1 MNGLTKCS
9 NMQIDIEFN
18 SGAQLP
24 MDAIPELGRLAEAH
38 GFGCA
43 WGGEANN
50 KDPTVMLS
58 AVAAV
63 TTRMQIGSAVYHVLG
78 RTPATLALQAVGLD
92 ELSGG
97 RFLLGIGVSNPT
109 IARWHGLTMEHPLG
123 RAEEYIE
130 ITRRAMR
137 GEKLDFTGKY
147 FASQGFK
154 MAFKPRK
161 NAIPIYLA
169 AFGPKMTRLAG
180 KISEG
185 VLINMA
191 NPTEIRRIADEVRS
205 GAQEAGK
212 NPDTME
218 VICKI
223 RCSIA
228 RNYGEAREALSH
240 ALTYYA
246 LADYYRNLLTRMG
259 FGAEVEA
266 MRAAWKSG
274 GFHSAR
280 KLITD
285 RLFEGLP
292 LIAATSAE
300 EVVEQIEPYKAA
312 GATRIILPYVAAS
325 DDVVGEI
332 KSFIKYWN
340 PVLTGIDRRSGSDA
354 V

>member
-1 MNGLTKCS
+1 
-9 NMQIDIEFN
+9 MQIDIEFN

-24 MDAIPELGRLAEAH
+24 MDAIPELARLAEAH

-63 TTRMQIGSAVYHVLG
+63 TDRMKIGSAVYHILG

-97 RFLLGIGVSNPT
+97 RFLLGVGVSNPT
-109 IARWHGLTMEHPLG
+109 IARWHGLTMDHPLA
-123 RAEEYIE
+123 RAQEYLE
-130 ITRRAMR
+130 IVRRAMR
-137 GEKLDFTGKY
+137 GEKLDFDGKY
-147 FASQGFK
+147 FTSHAFK
-154 MAFKPRK
+154 MAFKPGK
-161 NAIPIYLA
+161 NLIPIYLA
-169 AFGPKMTRLAG
+169 AFGPQMTRLAG
-180 KISEG
+180 KITDG

-191 NPTEIRRIADEVRS
+191 NPAEIRRIADEARKGAEES
-205 GAQEAGK
+205 GKDPAAVEI
-212 NPDTME
+212 
-218 VICKI
+218 ICKI

-228 RNYGEAREALSH
+228 QTYSAARESLSH

-246 LADYYRNLLTRMG
+246 LADYYRELLGRMG
-259 FGAEVEA
+259 FAAEVEA
-266 MRAAWKSG
+266 MRAAWKEG

-280 KLITD
+280 KLVSD

-292 LIAATSAE
+292 LVAATSAE
-300 EVVEQIEPYKAA
+300 EVVEQIKPYKEA

-325 DDVVGEI
+325 DDIVGEM
-332 KSFIKYWN
+332 KSFINYWN
-340 PVLTGIDRRSGSDA
+340 PGMNENDK
-354 V
+354 

>member
-1 MNGLTKCS
+1 
-9 NMQIDIEFN
+9 MQIDIEFN

-24 MDAIPELGRLAEAH
+24 MDAIPELARLAEAH

-63 TTRMQIGSAVYHVLG
+63 TDRMKIGSAVYHILG

-97 RFLLGIGVSNPT
+97 RFLLGVGVSNPT
-109 IARWHGLTMEHPLG
+109 IARWHGLTMDHPLA
-123 RAEEYIE
+123 RAQEYLE
-130 ITRRAMR
+130 IVRRAMR
-137 GEKLDFTGKY
+137 GEKLDFDGKY
-147 FASQGFK
+147 FTSHAFK
-154 MAFKPRK
+154 MAFKPGK
-161 NAIPIYLA
+161 NPIPIYLA
-169 AFGPKMTRLAG
+169 AFGPQMTRLAG
-180 KISEG
+180 KITDG

-191 NPTEIRRIADEVRS
+191 NPAEIRRIADEARKGAEES
-205 GAQEAGK
+205 GKDPAAVEI
-212 NPDTME
+212 
-218 VICKI
+218 ICKI

-228 RNYGEAREALSH
+228 QTYSAARDSLSH

-246 LADYYRNLLTRMG
+246 LADYYRELLGRMG
-259 FGAEVEA
+259 FAAEVEA
-266 MRAAWKSG
+266 MRAAWKDG

-280 KLITD
+280 KLVSD

-292 LIAATSAE
+292 LVAATSAE
-300 EVVEQIEPYKAA
+300 EVVEQIKPYKEA

-325 DDVVGEI
+325 DDIVGEM
-332 KSFIKYWN
+332 KSFINYWN
-340 PVLTGIDRRSGSDA
+340 PGMTGNDK
-354 V
+354 